1 MIKDRIACPCC
12 GFLTLESYGHF
23 DLCELCF
30 WEDDLLQRVQPDY
43 GGGANVPCLNEAR
56 ENFRAFGACEREAL
70 ECVRPPI
77 PEEKGFA

>member
-1 MIKDRIACPCC
+1 MSKERIACPCC

-23 DLCELCF
+23 DICDVCF
-30 WEDDLLQRVQPDY
+30 WEDDLLQRGKPDY

-70 ECVRPPI
+70 EFVRPPTD
-77 PEEKGFA
+77 EEKGLA